1 MNPVPPQLLGASIM
15 VVDDQ
20 PANLMLL
27 SEGLRTRGFRV
38 RPVPS
43 GDLALQAARHE
54 PPDIILLDINMPGM
68 NGYDVCDALKL
79 DPSTSEIPVIFV
91 SAMGEVSVKIW
102 GFGVGAVDYV
112 TKPFQF
118 EELEARVCNH
128 LEIARLRKELI
139 RQNGLLQSMVAQRT
153 RELREARARL
163 EVLDSAKAD
172 FLKVLSHEV
181 RTPLSGVLGAAELML
196 YSCRRNS
203 DTAEFAEMFEQSRT
217 RLVTMIDDALLLTQ
231 LDVSAESMPDRPQVC
246 LLEDALRHARSRTEP
261 LAAYRGVE
269 LPQVPAGLGLIHGD
283 PELMVRGLQSVL
295 VTAVSLAAR
304 GSAVRMSCT
313 AASGGTQLLVE
324 AAGLMI
330 PESTMPRFFEVLG
343 VADTIVGAEDLG
355 LAPAVAERVIR
366 RMGGSILASRALQG
380 GIQLVIQ
387 LRNSNLE
394 AA

>member
-1 MNPVPPQLLGASIM
+1 MNSVSANLIGASIM

-38 RPVPS
+38 RPVPN
-43 GDLALQAARHE
+43 GDLALQAARHD

-68 NGYDVCDALKL
+68 NGYDVCEALKL
-79 DPSTSEIPVIFV
+79 DPATSEIPVIFV
-91 SAMGEVSVKIW
+91 SAMGEISVKIW
-102 GFGVGAVDYV
+102 GFGIGAVDYV

-128 LEIARLRKELI
+128 LEIARLRKELV
-139 RQNGLLQSMVAQRT
+139 RQNSLLESMVRQRT

-181 RTPLSGVLGAAELML
+181 RTPLSGVLGVAELML
-196 YSCRRNS
+196 YSSRRDS

-231 LDVSAESMPDRPQVC
+231 LDVSAESMPDKPQVC

-261 LAAYRGVE
+261 LAVYRGVE
-269 LPQVPAGLGLIHGD
+269 LPHVPAGLGLIHGD

-295 VTAVSLAAR
+295 ATAVSLAAR
-304 GSAVRMSCT
+304 GSAVRLSCT
-313 AASGGTQLLVE
+313 AAPGGTQLIIE
-324 AAGLMI
+324 ADGLTI
-330 PESTMPRFFEVLG
+330 PESTLPRFFEPLG
-343 VADTIVGAEDLG
+343 VAETISGAEDLG

-366 RMGGSILASRALQG
+366 RMGGSIVAGRAPHG
-380 GIQLVIQ
+380 GIQLALL
-387 LRNSNLE
+387 LRNINLE
-394 AA
+394 TA